1 MVTRTEQRLK
11 AGDDLI
17 VWSEEAGP
25 YNSEPEE
32 LWEKVRDEHTT
43 AALFISTFQCV
54 ARNMRETHWE
64 NTGERTRVSP
74 CSSCLPCLPCLP
86 LTPETLRP

>member
-32 LWEKVRDEHTT
+32 LWEKVRDEHST
-43 AALFISTFQCV
+43 AALFYKYI
-54 ARNMRETHWE
+54 
-64 NTGERTRVSP
+64 
-74 CSSCLPCLPCLP
+74 
-86 LTPETLRP
+86 

>member
-43 AALFISTFQCV
+43 ALFYNYVSVCAKYEGKHIGKTLEKGQGFHHVHCV
-54 ARNMRETHWE
+54 Y
-64 NTGERTRVSP
+64 RVY
-74 CSSCLPCLPCLP
+74 
-86 LTPETLRP
+86 R

>member
-32 LWEKVRDEHTT
+32 LWEKVRDEHST
-43 AALFISTFQCV
+43 AALFYKYISVCGAKYEGKHIGKTLEKGQGFHHV
-54 ARNMRETHWE
+54 H
-64 NTGERTRVSP
+64 RVY
-74 CSSCLPCLPCLP
+74 
-86 LTPETLRP
+86 RVYRVYR

>member
-1 MVTRTEQRLK
+1 MHGVGGEVDMVTRTEQRLK

-32 LWEKVRDEHTT
+32 LLKKVRRP
-43 AALFISTFQCV
+43 AV
-54 ARNMRETHWE
+54 AQPVYT
-64 NTGERTRVSP
+64 V
-74 CSSCLPCLPCLP
+74 CLHFSVWH
-86 LTPETLRP
+86 EV